1 MTFPHFGPLGG
12 AILGNKGELV
22 SIHLEEVFMNNQMA
36 ITWNAVMDHR
46 FNPLKHLDLRSGHFL
61 MQILS
66 WMWSMI
72 FSVTFLSI
80 YQFGY
85 VWVGHLL
92 VIGGVF
98 VTMSIFKSAEVQ
110 REKELP
116 APYLSGASA
125 CVWQMDREA

>member
-1 MTFPHFGPLGG
+1 MAFPQFGPPGG
-12 AILGNKGELV
+12 ISGNKGELV
-22 SIHLEEVFMNNQMA
+22 LIHLEEVFMNKQMA
-36 ITWNAVMDHR
+36 ITWNSVMDHR
-46 FNPLKHLDLRSGHFL
+46 LNPLKYLDQRSGHFL

-72 FSVTFLSI
+72 FSVSFLSI

-92 VIGGVF
+92 VIGGVV
-98 VTMSIFKSAEVQ
+98 VTMSIFNRAEAR
-110 REKELP
+110 REGALP

-125 CVWQMDREA
+125 SVWQMDREG

>member
-1 MTFPHFGPLGG
+1 M
-12 AILGNKGELV
+12 KK
-22 SIHLEEVFMNNQMA
+22 QMA
-36 ITWNAVMDHR
+36 ITWKAVMDHR
-46 FNPLKHLDLRSGHFL
+46 SNPLKHLDLRSGHFL

-72 FSVTFLSI
+72 FSVSFLSI

-98 VTMSIFKSAEVQ
+98 VTISIFNRAEAQ
-110 REKELP
+110 RVRALP
-116 APYLSGASA
+116 VPYLSAASNS
-125 CVWQMDREA
+125 VWQMDREA

>member
-1 MTFPHFGPLGG
+1 M
-12 AILGNKGELV
+12 KK
-22 SIHLEEVFMNNQMA
+22 QMA
-36 ITWNAVMDHR
+36 LTWNAVMDNR

-72 FSVTFLSI
+72 FSISFLSI

-85 VWVGHLL
+85 VWVAHLL

-98 VTMSIFKSAEVQ
+98 VTMSIFDRAEAQ
-110 REKELP
+110 REKVGP

-125 CVWQMDREA
+125 SVWQMDREG

>member
-1 MTFPHFGPLGG
+1 MTFPHFGARGAKLGSNREQ
-12 AILGNKGELV
+12 L
-22 SIHLEEVFMNNQMA
+22 STHLEEIVMKKQMA
-36 ITWNAVMDHR
+36 LTWNAVMDNR

-72 FSVTFLSI
+72 FSVSFLSI

-85 VWVGHLL
+85 VWVAHLL

-98 VTMSIFKSAEVQ
+98 VTMSIFDRAEAQ
-110 REKELP
+110 REKVGP

-125 CVWQMDREA
+125 SVWQMDREG